1 MNILNDIIPAR
12 YRQIVYALITLLALV
27 WSVYEVSD
35 GDWKK
40 FVGGLIVALTTA
52 TAASNTPTNSGPVH
66 RDEDA
71 DDDTSGTTEYTP
83 EPPYVEP
90 EPSLLHGDGAD
101 RGASLTQDRNIAGD
115 LADKDAVFRVRP
127 TVSGNDTDA
136 DGPGYR

>member
-12 YRQIVYALITLLALV
+12 YRQVVYALITLLALV

-52 TAASNTPTNSGPVH
+52 TAASNTPTDSGPVH

-83 EPPYVEP
+83 EQPYVEP
-90 EPSLLHGDGAD
+90 EPSLLYGDGAD
-101 RGASLTQDRNIAGD
+101 RGA
-115 LADKDAVFRVRP
+115 
-127 TVSGNDTDA
+127 VSGNDPDA

>member
-52 TAASNTPTNSGPVH
+52 TAASNTPTNSGPAH
-66 RDEDA
+66 LDEDA
-71 DDDTSGTTEYTP
+71 DDDTSGTVEYTP

-90 EPSLLHGDGAD
+90 EPSLIHGDGAD
-101 RGASLTQDRNIAGD
+101 RGA
-115 LADKDAVFRVRP
+115 
-127 TVSGNDTDA
+127 VSGNDLPEDPPVP
-136 DGPGYR
+136 DKRDWIG